1 MLMSW
6 EQKRARRAAQ
16 QKASDT
22 RVADALNSK
31 VKPVM
36 QPGARKISVGGV
48 NEQKKI

>member
-1 MLMSW
+1 MLNW

-31 VKPVM
+31 AEPIM

-48 NEQKKI
+48 NEQKKV